1 MTGHLDTVRC
11 LQVSLS
17 QRMSRPC
24 KVTMTGHLDTVRCLQ
39 VSLSQRMSRRLQGDN
54 DRTSWHSEVSTGESF
69 SENVTAPARWQWQDI
84 LTQWGVYRWVFLRE
98 CHGACKVTMTG
109 HLDTVRCLQVS
120 LSQRMSR
127 RLQGDNDR
135 TSWHSEVSTGES
147 FSENVT
153 ALQGDNDRT
162 SWHSEVSTGESF
174 SENVTAPAR
183 WQWQDILT
191 QWGVYRWIFLRECH
205 GACKVPMTGHLD
217 TVRCLQVS
225 LSQRMSRRLQGDN
238 DRTSRHSEV
247 STGESF
253 SQNVTAPARC
263 QWQDILTQW
272 GVYRWVF
279 LTECHGA
286 CKVTMTGHLDTVSCL
301 QVSLSQRMSRRLQGD
316 NDMTSWHSEVSTG
329 ESFSENVT
337 APARWQWQDIL
348 TQWGVYRWVF
358 LRECHGACKVTMTGH
373 LDTVRCLQVSLSQR
387 MSRPCKVTMTGHL
400 DTVRCLQVSLSQRM
414 SRPCKVTM
422 TGHLD
427 TVRCLQVSLSQR
439 MSRRLQGDNDR
450 TSWHSEVSTGESFSE
465 NVTAPARWQWQDILT
480 QWGVYRWVFLRE
492 CHGACKVSMTGHLDT
507 VRCLQ
512 VSLSQRMSRRLQG
525 DNDRTSWHSEVSTG
539 ESFSE
544 NVTALQG
551 DNDRTSW
558 HSEVSTG
565 ESSSENV
572 TAPARWQWQDILT
585 QWGVYRWIFLREC
598 HGACKVPMTGHLDTV
613 RCLQVSLSQRMSR
626 RLQGDNDRTSRHSEV
641 STGESFSQNVTAPAR
656 CQWQDILTQW
666 GVYRWVF
673 LTECHGA
680 CKVPMT
686 GHPDTV
692 RCLQVS
698 VSQRMSRPCKVT
710 MTGHLD
716 TVRCLQVSLS
726 QRMPRRCRLSS
737 NPSFSNFS

>member
-1 MTGHLDTVRC
+1 MLERVWFVCHTGVGLVNATKLVQH
-11 LQVSLS
+11 
-17 QRMSRPC
+17 
-24 KVTMTGHLDTVRCLQ
+24 
-39 VSLSQRMSRRLQGDN
+39 RLQGDN

-69 SENVTAPARWQWQDI
+69 SENVTALARWQWQDILTQWGVYRWVFLRDCHGACKVTMTGHLDTVRCLQVSLSQIMPRRVQGDNDKTSWHSEVPTGESFSENVTALARWQWQDI

-153 ALQGDNDRT
+153 APARWQWQDILTQWGVYRWVFLRESHGACKVTMTGHLDTVRCLQVSLSQRMSRHLQGDNDRT

-191 QWGVYRWIFLRECH
+191 QWGAYRWVFLRECH
-205 GACKVPMTGHLD
+205 GACKVTMTGHLD

-238 DRTSRHSEV
+238 DRPSWHSEV

-253 SQNVTAPARC
+253 SENVTAPARW

-272 GVYRWVF
+272 GAYRWVFLRECHGACKVTMTGHLDTVRCLQVSLSQRMSRHLKGDNDKTSWHSEVSTGESFSENVTAPARWQWQDILTQWAVYRWVF
-279 LTECHGA
+279 LRECHGA

-316 NDMTSWHSEVSTG
+316 NDRTSWHSELSTG

-348 TQWGVYRWVF
+348 TQWAVYRWVF
-358 LRECHGACKVTMTGH
+358 LRECHGACKVTMTWH
-373 LDTVRCLQVSLSQR
+373 LDTVRCLQVSL
-387 MSRPCKVTMTGHL
+387 C
-400 DTVRCLQVSLSQRM
+400 
-414 SRPCKVTM
+414 
-422 TGHLD
+422 
-427 TVRCLQVSLSQR
+427 QR

-492 CHGACKVSMTGHLDT
+492 CHG
-507 VRCLQ
+507 
-512 VSLSQRMSRRLQG
+512 
-525 DNDRTSWHSEVSTG
+525 
-539 ESFSE
+539 
-544 NVTALQG
+544 
-551 DNDRTSW
+551 
-558 HSEVSTG
+558 
-565 ESSSENV
+565 
-572 TAPARWQWQDILT
+572 PARW
-585 QWGVYRWIFLREC
+585 
-598 HGACKVPMTGHLDTV
+598 
-613 RCLQVSLSQRMSR
+613 
-626 RLQGDNDRTSRHSEV
+626 
-641 STGESFSQNVTAPAR
+641 
-656 CQWQDILTQW
+656 
-666 GVYRWVF
+666 
-673 LTECHGA
+673 
-680 CKVPMT
+680 
-686 GHPDTV
+686 
-692 RCLQVS
+692 
-698 VSQRMSRPCKVT
+698 
-710 MTGHLD
+710 
-716 TVRCLQVSLS
+716 
-726 QRMPRRCRLSS
+726 
-737 NPSFSNFS
+737 